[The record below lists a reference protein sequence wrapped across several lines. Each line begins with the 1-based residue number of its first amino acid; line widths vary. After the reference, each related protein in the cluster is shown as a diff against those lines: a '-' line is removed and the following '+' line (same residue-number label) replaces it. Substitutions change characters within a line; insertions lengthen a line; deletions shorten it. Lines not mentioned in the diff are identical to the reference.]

1 MIKAIVFDCFGV
13 FINDALLFKIRQY
26 AAIDPEGGR
35 QLHTIVQAINR
46 GMLTRGESIE
56 QMANI
61 MKVDPVELLT
71 SLNDSVAKNDALI
84 DYVRTLK
91 GQYKLAMLSNVRG
104 RARLDELF
112 GTGVLDELFEVVVA
126 SGDVGSIKPE
136 PEIYNLTLRKLG
148 VAANE
153 SIMIDDLPSYCEGAR
168 AVGMHVVQFI
178 DNAQCQR
185 DVAAL
190 IDTEGQ
196 TD

>member
-13 FINDALLFKIRQY
+13 FINDALLVRIREY
-26 AAIDPEGGR
+26 AATDPEGGR

-61 MKVDPVELLT
+61 MKVDPGELLT
-71 SLNDSVAKNDALI
+71 SLDSSVAKNDALI
-84 DYVRTLK
+84 EYALSLK
-91 GQYKLAMLSNVRG
+91 PHYELAMLSNVRG

-112 GTGVLDELFEVVVA
+112 GAGVLDTVFEVVVA

-136 PEIYNLTLRKLG
+136 PEIYNLTLEKLG
-148 VAANE
+148 VDANE
-153 SIMIDDLPSYCEGAR
+153 SIMIDDLPNYCQGAR
-168 AVGMHVVQFI
+168 AVGMHTVQFI

-185 DVAAL
+185 DVAAI
-190 IDTEGQ
+190 IDTESQ

>member
-13 FINDALLFKIRQY
+13 FINDALLYKIREY
-26 AAIDPEGGR
+26 DAIDPEGGR
-35 QLHTIVQAINR
+35 QLHGIVQAINR

-112 GTGVLDELFEVVVA
+112 GAGVLDELFEVVVA

-136 PEIYNLTLRKLG
+136 PEIYNLTLNKLG
-148 VAANE
+148 VPANE

-178 DNAQCQR
+178 NNAQCQR
-185 DVAAL
+185 DVATL
-190 IDTEGQ
+190 IDTESQ